1 MFWRENVHKILYK
14 LSYLWYNPAVEVRD
28 TGKSKTERARELR
41 KGIDEY
47 FDERTARGRFP
58 TEAGMLLALGLS
70 EERYAALRRER
81 IFAREFERARLARMD
96 WLENQM
102 VTEGGKASGCMNALK
117 QEKNGGYADRAAAG
131 SREQKLVIE
140 LKGVGSGAAL

>member
-1 MFWRENVHKILYK
+1 MHKILYK
-14 LSYLWYNPAVEVRD
+14 LSYLWYDPAVEVRD

>member
-1 MFWRENVHKILYK
+1 MHKILYK

-140 LKGVGSGAAL
+140 LRGVGSGAAL

>member
-1 MFWRENVHKILYK
+1 MHKILYK

-41 KGIDEY
+41 KGIDDY

>member
-1 MFWRENVHKILYK
+1 MHKILYK

-58 TEAGMLLALGLS
+58 TEAGMLLALGLN

>member
-1 MFWRENVHKILYK
+1 MHKILYK

-117 QEKNGGYADRAAAG
+117 QEKNGWVYSDRAAAG

>member
-1 MFWRENVHKILYK
+1 MHKILYK

-81 IFAREFERARLARMD
+81 IFGREFERARLARMD

-117 QEKNGGYADRAAAG
+117 QGKNGGYADRAAAG

>member
-1 MFWRENVHKILYK
+1 M
-14 LSYLWYNPAVEVRD
+14 EVRD

-131 SREQKLVIE
+131 SREQRLVIE

>member
-1 MFWRENVHKILYK
+1 M
-14 LSYLWYNPAVEVRD
+14 EVRD

-140 LKGVGSGAAL
+140 LKGVGSGAAG

>member
-1 MFWRENVHKILYK
+1 M
-14 LSYLWYNPAVEVRD
+14 EVRD

-47 FDERTARGRFP
+47 FDGRTARGRFP

>member
-1 MFWRENVHKILYK
+1 MHKILYK
-14 LSYLWYNPAVEVRD
+14 LSYLWYNSAVEVRD

-70 EERYAALRRER
+70 EVRYAALRRER

>member
-1 MFWRENVHKILYK
+1 MHKILYK

-58 TEAGMLLALGLS
+58 TEAGMLLALGLN

-102 VTEGGKASGCMNALK
+102 VTEGGKATGCMNALK
-117 QEKNGGYADRAAAG
+117 QEKNGGYADKGSQA

-140 LKGVGSGAAL
+140 LKGVGSGAAE

>member
-1 MFWRENVHKILYK
+1 MHKILYK

-47 FDERTARGRFP
+47 FDERTARGRCP

>member
-1 MFWRENVHKILYK
+1 MHKILYE

>member
-1 MFWRENVHKILYK
+1 M
-14 LSYLWYNPAVEVRD
+14 EVRD
-28 TGKSKTERARELR
+28 TGKSKTERARDLR

>member
-1 MFWRENVHKILYK
+1 MHKILYK

-41 KGIDEY
+41 KGIDEF

>member
-1 MFWRENVHKILYK
+1 MHKILYK

-117 QEKNGGYADRAAAG
+117 QEKNGGYVDRTVTDNKPK
-131 SREQKLVIE
+131 SLNIKLD
-140 LKGVGSGAAL
+140 GVGGKGAAL

>member
-1 MFWRENVHKILYK
+1 M
-14 LSYLWYNPAVEVRD
+14 EVRD

-41 KGIDEY
+41 KGIAEY

-102 VTEGGKASGCMNALK
+102 VTESGRASGCMNALK
-117 QEKNGGYADRAAAG
+117 QEKNGGYADKGAG
-131 SREQKLVIE
+131 PREQKLVIC
-140 LKGVGSGAAL
+140 LSGVGSGAAD

>member
-1 MFWRENVHKILYK
+1 MHKILYK
-14 LSYLWYNPAVEVRD
+14 ISYLWYNPAVEVRD

>member
-1 MFWRENVHKILYK
+1 MHKILYK

-131 SREQKLVIE
+131 SREQELVIE

>member
-1 MFWRENVHKILYK
+1 MHKILYK

-70 EERYAALRRER
+70 EERYAALRREL

>member
-1 MFWRENVHKILYK
+1 MHKILYK

-81 IFAREFERARLARMD
+81 IFARDFERARLARMD

>member
-1 MFWRENVHKILYK
+1 MHKILYK

-28 TGKSKTERARELR
+28 TGKSKTERAKELR